1 MKYRAEVNLSD
12 KNGKNPILISS
23 SKGFI
28 EISRLLIANGANP
41 YLCDK
46 YGKNA
51 IERAKD
57 LNLITLL
64 QKGYNKKRKSKKSKS
79 LTSFT
84 HIFSRINGEEWKK
97 TALGK
102 RIEGKV
108 SEKINEMKNRL
119 TIKNENILNGV
130 ISEKICREREKLSE
144 SCKKWALAYRI
155 DMNQGIEE
163 HLKRVLTTEP
173 LKFDMAALF
182 DAKYEEKLMDKKNK
196 TTYDLKM
203 HISKPTK
210 LLIQD
215 SIQVSK
221 QYLFHSIS
229 KQINN
234 IKEEINSKISLDI
247 KILANNWLIYYS
259 F

>member
-1 MKYRAEVNLSD
+1 
-12 KNGKNPILISS
+12 
-23 SKGFI
+23 
-28 EISRLLIANGANP
+28 
-41 YLCDK
+41 
-46 YGKNA
+46 
-51 IERAKD
+51 
-57 LNLITLL
+57 
-64 QKGYNKKRKSKKSKS
+64 
-79 LTSFT
+79 
-84 HIFSRINGEEWKK
+84 
-97 TALGK
+97 
-102 RIEGKV
+102 
-108 SEKINEMKNRL
+108 
-119 TIKNENILNGV
+119 
-130 ISEKICREREKLSE
+130 
-144 SCKKWALAYRI
+144 
-155 DMNQGIEE
+155 MNQGIEE

-247 KILANNWLIYYS
+247 KILANN
-259 F
+259 